1 MTEDYER
8 EEEFWSG
15 LETLPIDCVVCE
27 GDGWVVDIAFDD
39 DGAAYQIQVQCENCL
54 GTGKVQK

>member
-27 GDGWVVDIAFDD
+27 GVGWVVDIDLD
-39 DGAAYQIQVQCENCL
+39 GDGAEYQVQCENCL